1 MKIKGLD
8 FLRVYAIILVLC
20 YHYFPAALPGGFLGV
35 SILFVISG
43 FLISY
48 HLIDELFET
57 GNIDYKKFYTKRF
70 IRIFPALLLMIFLSS
85 LFIPSINNDYSVG
98 YFDQFLAAFTFN
110 YNFYEILRGGSYE
123 GQFIRGIFMHTW
135 SLALEIHFYLIWP
148 WIMGFI
154 YKKAR
159 QKRAIKRRFSDLF
172 LQTTFYLAIIGF
184 ILMVILTLIK
194 KVDTGFVY
202 FFDLTRMASFMLGS
216 FLASFVKRF
225 SFKKIPYNR
234 PTLVG
239 IGLIFLMALTL
250 TYDSKITYILG
261 FLLTDLI
268 TGFLILVGFANP
280 QLKENKFVSRLAEYS
295 YGFYIFHWPVWVLV
309 SNFNKTSKGLLLAIL
324 ITVLLVLFNHHIFE
338 PIFKGKNL
346 IPLKYMD
353 KKYEINYK
361 KYGILFQSSLIFMII
376 TSFSLSYAIGDN
388 AGAMMSLEKQILKE
402 SVNQDLEKIKLDKK
416 ELDNF
421 INKNNS
427 EFVKEAKEETSLT
440 LIGDSVMLGPR
451 EYLADNI
458 SNLYINAEGSR
469 PLEDGANIIAKMEN
483 AGNLGDIV
491 ILALGTNAE
500 KSPMPSLKKIINDFP
515 EGNRL
520 ILVTCYDNRY
530 PQPHPVSIAMQE
542 TAKKYDFV
550 TLMEWEDYAIKNPNF
565 YEGTDGVHFYG
576 QIKAYE
582 AYLRLLNEA
591 IDKSLLN
598 TDKGD

>member
-8 FLRVYAIILVLC
+8 FLRVYAMILVLC
-20 YHYFPAALPGGFLGV
+20 YHYFPTSLPGGFLGV

-48 HLIDELFET
+48 NLIDELFEN
-57 GNIDYKKFYTKRF
+57 GRIDYKKFYTKRF
-70 IRIFPALLLMIFLSS
+70 VRIFPALLLMIFLSI

-148 WIMGFI
+148 WVMGFI

-184 ILMVILTLIK
+184 ILMVLLTLIK

-280 QLKENKFVSRLAEYS
+280 NLMENKFVSRLAEYS

-324 ITVLLVLFNHHIFE
+324 ITLLLVLFNHHVFE

-361 KYGILFQSSLIFMII
+361 KYGILFQTSLIFMII

-388 AGAMMSLEKQILKE
+388 ADAMMSLEKQILKE

-451 EYLADNI
+451 EYLANNI

-469 PLEDGANIIAKMEN
+469 PLEDGANIIAEMEN
-483 AGNLGDIV
+483 TGNLGDIV

-515 EGNRL
+515 EDKRL

-530 PQPHPVSIAMQE
+530 PQPHPVSQAMKE
-542 TAKKYDFV
+542 IAKKYDFV
-550 TLMEWEDYAIKNPNF
+550 TLMEREDYAIKNPSF
-565 YEGTDGVHFYG
+565 YAGTDGVHFYG
-576 QIKAYE
+576 QTKAYE
-582 AYLRLLNEA
+582 AYLKLLNEA

-598 TDKGD
+598 PAKGD

>member
-8 FLRVYAIILVLC
+8 FLRVYAMILVLC

-70 IRIFPALLLMIFLSS
+70 VRIFPALLLMMFLST
-85 LFIPSINNDYSVG
+85 LFIPSINNDYGVG
-98 YFDQFLAAFTFN
+98 FFDQFLAAFTFN

-148 WIMGFI
+148 WVMGFI
-154 YKKAR
+154 YKKAL
-159 QKRAIKRRFSDLF
+159 QKRAVKRRFSDLF
-172 LQTTFYLAIIGF
+172 LQTSFYLALIGF
-184 ILMVILTLIK
+184 VLMVILTIIK

-202 FFDLTRMASFMLGS
+202 FFDLSRMGSFMVGS

-225 SFKKIPYNR
+225 SFKKIPYNN

-239 IGLIFLMALTL
+239 IGLIFLMALTMS
-250 TYDSKITYILG
+250 YDSKVTYIIG

-268 TGFLILVGFANP
+268 TGFLILVGFSNP
-280 QLKENKFVSRLAEYS
+280 QLYENKFVSRLAEYS

-309 SNFNKTSKGLLLAIL
+309 SNYDKTSKGLIIAI
-324 ITVLLVLFNHHIFE
+324 IVTILLVLFNHHVFE

-346 IPLKYMD
+346 TSILNNE

-361 KYGILFQSSLIFMII
+361 KYGILFQTSLIFMVI
-376 TSFSLSYAIGDN
+376 TGLSLSYAISDN
-388 AGAMMSLEKQILKE
+388 AGAMMSLERQILKE
-402 SVNQDLEKIKLDKK
+402 SVNQDIEKIKLDKND
-416 ELDNF
+416 LDKF
-421 INKNNS
+421 LGKKNDK
-427 EFVKEAKEETSLT
+427 VKGDISLT

-451 EYLADNI
+451 QYLSDNI

-469 PLEDGANIIAKMEN
+469 PLEDGANIIAEMEN
-483 AGNLGDIV
+483 TGNLGDLV

-500 KSPMPSLKKIINDFP
+500 KSPLPSLKKIINDFP
-515 EGNRL
+515 EGKRL

-530 PQPHPVSIAMQE
+530 PQPHPVSLAMKE
-542 TAKKYDFV
+542 IAKKYDFV
-550 TLMEWEDYAIKNPNF
+550 TLMEWEDYAIKNPSF

-576 QIKAYE
+576 QSEAYKAY
-582 AYLRLLNEA
+582 LKLLNEA
-591 IDKSLLN
+591 IDKALLN
-598 TDKGD
+598 PAKGD

>member
-8 FLRVYAIILVLC
+8 FLRVYAMILVLC

-70 IRIFPALLLMIFLSS
+70 VRIFPALLLMMFLST
-85 LFIPSINNDYSVG
+85 LFIPSINNDYGVG
-98 YFDQFLAAFTFN
+98 FFDQFLAAFTFN

-148 WIMGFI
+148 WVMGFI

-159 QKRAIKRRFSDLF
+159 QKRAVKRRFSDLF
-172 LQTTFYLAIIGF
+172 LQTSFYLALIGF
-184 ILMVILTLIK
+184 VLMVILTIIK

-202 FFDLTRMASFMLGS
+202 FFDLSRMGSFMVGS

-225 SFKKIPYNR
+225 SFKKIPYNK

-239 IGLIFLMALTL
+239 IGLIFLMALTMS
-250 TYDSKITYILG
+250 YDSKVTYIIG

-268 TGFLILVGFANP
+268 TGFLILVGFSNP
-280 QLKENKFVSRLAEYS
+280 HLYENKFVSRLAEYS

-309 SNFNKTSKGLLLAIL
+309 SNYDKTSKGLIIAI
-324 ITVLLVLFNHHIFE
+324 IVTILLVLFNHHVFE

-346 IPLKYMD
+346 TPLLNNE

-361 KYGILFQSSLIFMII
+361 KYGILFQTSLIFMVI
-376 TSFSLSYAIGDN
+376 TGLSLSYAISDS
-388 AGAMMSLEKQILKE
+388 AGAMMSLERQILKE
-402 SVNQDLEKIKLDKK
+402 SVNQDIEKIKLDKND
-416 ELDNF
+416 LDKF
-421 INKNNS
+421 LGKKNDK
-427 EFVKEAKEETSLT
+427 VKGDISLT

-451 EYLADNI
+451 QYLSDNI

-469 PLEDGANIIAKMEN
+469 PLEDGANIIADMEN
-483 AGNLGDIV
+483 TGNLGDLV

-500 KSPMPSLKKIINDFP
+500 KSPMLSLKKIINDFP
-515 EGNRL
+515 EGKRL

-530 PQPHPVSIAMQE
+530 PQPHPVSVAMKE
-542 TAKKYDFV
+542 IAKKYDFV
-550 TLMEWEDYAIKNPNF
+550 TLMEWEDYAIKNPSF

-576 QIKAYE
+576 QSEAYKAY
-582 AYLRLLNEA
+582 LKLLNEA
-591 IDKSLLN
+591 IDKALLN
-598 TDKGD
+598 PDKGD

>member
-8 FLRVYAIILVLC
+8 FLRVYAMILVLC

-70 IRIFPALLLMIFLSS
+70 VRIFPALLLMMFLST
-85 LFIPSINNDYSVG
+85 LFIPSINDDYSVG
-98 YFDQFLAAFTFN
+98 FFDQFLAAFTFN

-148 WIMGFI
+148 WVMGFI

-159 QKRAIKRRFSDLF
+159 QKRAVKRRFSDLF
-172 LQTTFYLAIIGF
+172 LQTSFYLALIGF
-184 ILMVILTLIK
+184 VLMVILTIIK

-202 FFDLTRMASFMLGS
+202 FFDLSRMGSFMVGS

-225 SFKKIPYNR
+225 SFKKIPYNK

-239 IGLIFLMALTL
+239 IGLIFLMALTMS
-250 TYDSKITYILG
+250 YDSKVTYIIG

-268 TGFLILVGFANP
+268 TGFLILVGFSNP
-280 QLKENKFVSRLAEYS
+280 HLYENKFVSRLAEYS

-309 SNFNKTSKGLLLAIL
+309 SNYDKTSKGLIIAI
-324 ITVLLVLFNHHIFE
+324 IVTILLVLFNHHVFE

-346 IPLKYMD
+346 TPLLNNE

-361 KYGILFQSSLIFMII
+361 KYGILFQTSLIFMVI
-376 TSFSLSYAIGDN
+376 TGLSLSYAISDN
-388 AGAMMSLEKQILKE
+388 AGAMMSLERQILKE
-402 SVNQDLEKIKLDKK
+402 SVNQDIEKIKLDKND
-416 ELDNF
+416 LDKF
-421 INKNNS
+421 LGKKNDK
-427 EFVKEAKEETSLT
+427 VKGDISLT

-451 EYLADNI
+451 QYLSDNI

-469 PLEDGANIIAKMEN
+469 PLEDGANIIADMEN
-483 AGNLGDIV
+483 TGNLGDLV

-500 KSPMPSLKKIINDFP
+500 KSPMLSLKKIINDFP
-515 EGNRL
+515 EGKRL

-530 PQPHPVSIAMQE
+530 PQPHPVSVAMKE
-542 TAKKYDFV
+542 IAKKYDFV
-550 TLMEWEDYAIKNPNF
+550 TLMEWEDYAIKNPSF

-576 QIKAYE
+576 QSEAYKAY
-582 AYLRLLNEA
+582 LKLLNEA
-591 IDKSLLN
+591 IDKALLN
-598 TDKGD
+598 PDKGD

>member
-8 FLRVYAIILVLC
+8 FLRVYAMILVLC
-20 YHYFPAALPGGFLGV
+20 YHYFPTALPGGFLGV

-48 HLIDELFET
+48 HLIDELFAT

-70 IRIFPALLLMIFLSS
+70 VRIFPALLLMMFLST
-85 LFIPSINNDYSVG
+85 LFIPSINNDYGVG
-98 YFDQFLAAFTFN
+98 FFDQFLAAFTFN

-148 WIMGFI
+148 WVMGFI

-159 QKRAIKRRFSDLF
+159 QKRAVKRRFSDLF
-172 LQTTFYLAIIGF
+172 LQTSFYLALMGF
-184 ILMVILTLIK
+184 VLMVILTIIK

-202 FFDLTRMASFMLGS
+202 FFDLSRMGSFMVGS

-225 SFKKIPYNR
+225 SFKKIAYNN

-239 IGLIFLMALTL
+239 IGLIFLMALTMS
-250 TYDSKITYILG
+250 YDSKVTYIIG

-268 TGFLILVGFANP
+268 TGFLILVGFSNP
-280 QLKENKFVSRLAEYS
+280 QLYANKFVSRLAEYS

-309 SNFNKTSKGLLLAIL
+309 SNYDKTSKGLIIAI
-324 ITVLLVLFNHHIFE
+324 IVTILLVLFNYHVFE

-346 IPLKYMD
+346 TPLLNNE

-361 KYGILFQSSLIFMII
+361 KYGILFQTGLIFMVI
-376 TSFSLSYAIGDN
+376 TGLSLSYAISDS
-388 AGAMMSLEKQILKE
+388 AGAMMSLERQILKE
-402 SVNQDLEKIKLDKK
+402 SVNQDIEKIKLDKND
-416 ELDNF
+416 LDKF
-421 INKNNS
+421 LGKKNDK
-427 EFVKEAKEETSLT
+427 VKGDISLT

-451 EYLADNI
+451 QYLSDNI

-469 PLEDGANIIAKMEN
+469 PLEDGANIIADMEN
-483 AGNLGDIV
+483 TGNLGDLV

-515 EGNRL
+515 EGKRL

-530 PQPHPVSIAMQE
+530 PQPHPVSVSMKEI
-542 TAKKYDFV
+542 AKKYDFV
-550 TLMEWEDYAIKNPNF
+550 TLMEWEDYAIKNPSF

-576 QIKAYE
+576 QSEAYKAY
-582 AYLRLLNEA
+582 LKLLNEA
-591 IDKSLLN
+591 IDKALLN
-598 TDKGD
+598 PAKGD

>member
-8 FLRVYAIILVLC
+8 FLRVYAMILVLC

-70 IRIFPALLLMIFLSS
+70 VRIFPALLLMMFLST
-85 LFIPSINNDYSVG
+85 LFVPSINDDYSVG
-98 YFDQFLAAFTFN
+98 FFDQFLAAFTFN

-148 WIMGFI
+148 WVMGFI

-159 QKRAIKRRFSDLF
+159 QKRAVKRRFSDLF
-172 LQTTFYLAIIGF
+172 LQTSFYLALIGF
-184 ILMVILTLIK
+184 VLMVILTIIK
-194 KVDTGFVY
+194 KVDTGFIY
-202 FFDLTRMASFMLGS
+202 FFDLSRMGSFMVGS

-225 SFKKIPYNR
+225 SFKKIPYNK

-239 IGLIFLMALTL
+239 IGLIFLMALTMS
-250 TYDSKITYILG
+250 YDSKVTYIIG

-268 TGFLILVGFANP
+268 TGFLILVGFSNP
-280 QLKENKFVSRLAEYS
+280 QLYENKFVSRLAEYS

-309 SNFNKTSKGLLLAIL
+309 SNYDKTSKGLIIAI
-324 ITVLLVLFNHHIFE
+324 IVTILLVLFNHHVFE

-346 IPLKYMD
+346 TPLLNNE

-361 KYGILFQSSLIFMII
+361 KYGILFQTSLIFMVI
-376 TSFSLSYAIGDN
+376 TGLSLSYAISDN
-388 AGAMMSLEKQILKE
+388 AGAMMSLERQILKE
-402 SVNQDLEKIKLDKK
+402 SVNQDIEKIKLDKND
-416 ELDNF
+416 LDKF
-421 INKNNS
+421 LGKKND
-427 EFVKEAKEETSLT
+427 EVKGDISLT

-451 EYLADNI
+451 QYLSDNI

-469 PLEDGANIIAKMEN
+469 PLEDGANIIADMEN
-483 AGNLGDIV
+483 TGNLGDLV

-515 EGNRL
+515 EGKRL

-530 PQPHPVSIAMQE
+530 PQPHPVSVAMKE
-542 TAKKYDFV
+542 IAKKYDFV
-550 TLMEWEDYAIKNPNF
+550 TLMEWEDYAIKNPSF

-576 QIKAYE
+576 QSEAYKAY
-582 AYLRLLNEA
+582 LKLLNEA
-591 IDKSLLN
+591 IDKALLN
-598 TDKGD
+598 PAKGD

>member
-8 FLRVYAIILVLC
+8 FLRVYAMILVLC

-70 IRIFPALLLMIFLSS
+70 VRIFPALLLMMFLST
-85 LFIPSINNDYSVG
+85 LFVPSINDDYSVG
-98 YFDQFLAAFTFN
+98 FFDQFLAAFTFN

-148 WIMGFI
+148 WVMGFI

-159 QKRAIKRRFSDLF
+159 QKRAVKRRFSDLF
-172 LQTTFYLAIIGF
+172 LQTSFYLALIGF
-184 ILMVILTLIK
+184 VLMVILTIIK
-194 KVDTGFVY
+194 KVDTGFIY
-202 FFDLTRMASFMLGS
+202 FFDLSRMGSFMVGS

-225 SFKKIPYNR
+225 SFKKIPYNK

-239 IGLIFLMALTL
+239 IGLIFLMALTMS
-250 TYDSKITYILG
+250 YDSKVTYIIG

-268 TGFLILVGFANP
+268 TGFLILVGFSNP
-280 QLKENKFVSRLAEYS
+280 QLYENKFVSRLAEYS

-309 SNFNKTSKGLLLAIL
+309 SNYDKTSKGLIIAI
-324 ITVLLVLFNHHIFE
+324 IVTILLVLFNHHVFE

-346 IPLKYMD
+346 TPLLNNE

-361 KYGILFQSSLIFMII
+361 KYGVLFQTSLIFMVI
-376 TSFSLSYAIGDN
+376 TGLSLSYAISDN
-388 AGAMMSLEKQILKE
+388 AGAMMSLERQILKE
-402 SVNQDLEKIKLDKK
+402 SVNQDIEKIKLDKND
-416 ELDNF
+416 LDKF
-421 INKNNS
+421 LGKKNDK
-427 EFVKEAKEETSLT
+427 VKGDISLT

-451 EYLADNI
+451 QYLSDNI

-469 PLEDGANIIAKMEN
+469 PLEDGANIIAEMEN
-483 AGNLGDIV
+483 TGNLGDLV

-515 EGNRL
+515 EGKRL

-530 PQPHPVSIAMQE
+530 PQPHPVSVAMKE
-542 TAKKYDFV
+542 IAKKYDFV
-550 TLMEWEDYAIKNPNF
+550 TLMEWEDYAIKNPSF

-576 QIKAYE
+576 QSEAYKAY
-582 AYLRLLNEA
+582 LKLLNEA
-591 IDKSLLN
+591 IDKALLN
-598 TDKGD
+598 PAKGD

>member
-8 FLRVYAIILVLC
+8 FLRVYAMILVLC

-70 IRIFPALLLMIFLSS
+70 VRIFPALLLMMFLST

-98 YFDQFLAAFTFN
+98 FFDQFLAAFTFN

-148 WIMGFI
+148 WVMSFI

-159 QKRAIKRRFSDLF
+159 QKRAVKRRFSDLF
-172 LQTTFYLAIIGF
+172 LQTSFYLAVIGF
-184 ILMVILTLIK
+184 ILMVILTIIK

-202 FFDLTRMASFMLGS
+202 FFDLSRMGSFMLGS

-225 SFKKIPYNR
+225 SFKKIPYNN

-239 IGLIFLMALTL
+239 IGLIFLMAHTMS
-250 TYDSKITYILG
+250 YASKVTYIIG

-268 TGFLILVGFANP
+268 TGFLILVGFSNP
-280 QLKENKFVSRLAEYS
+280 QLYENKFVSRLAEYS

-309 SNFNKTSKGLLLAIL
+309 SNYDKTSKGLIIAIL
-324 ITVLLVLFNHHIFE
+324 VTILLVLFNHHIFE
-338 PIFKGKNL
+338 PIFKGKDL
-346 IPLKYMD
+346 TPLLNKD

-361 KYGILFQSSLIFMII
+361 KYGILFQTSLIFMVI
-376 TSFSLSYAIGDN
+376 TGLSLSYAISDS
-388 AGAMMSLEKQILKE
+388 AGAMMSLERQILKE
-402 SVNQDLEKIKLDKK
+402 SVNQDIEKIKLDKND
-416 ELDNF
+416 LDKF
-421 INKNNS
+421 LGKKNDK
-427 EFVKEAKEETSLT
+427 VKEETSLT

-451 EYLADNI
+451 QYLSDNI

-469 PLEDGANIIAKMEN
+469 PLEDGANIIAEMEN
-483 AGNLGDIV
+483 TGNLGDLV

-500 KSPMPSLKKIINDFP
+500 KSPMTSLRKIVNDFP
-515 EGNRL
+515 EGKRL

-530 PQPHPVSIAMQE
+530 PQPHPVSQSMQE
-542 TAKKYDFV
+542 IAKKYDFV
-550 TLMEWEDYAIKNPNF
+550 TLMEWEDYAIKNPSF

-576 QIKAYE
+576 QINAYE
-582 AYLRLLNEA
+582 AYLKLLNEA
-591 IDKSLLN
+591 IDNSLLK
-598 TDKGD
+598 TTKGE

>member
-8 FLRVYAIILVLC
+8 FLRVYAMILVLC

-70 IRIFPALLLMIFLSS
+70 VRIFPALLLMMFLST

-98 YFDQFLAAFTFN
+98 FFDQFLAAFTFN

-148 WIMGFI
+148 WVMGFI

-159 QKRAIKRRFSDLF
+159 QKRAVKRRFSDLF
-172 LQTTFYLAIIGF
+172 LQTSFCLALIGF
-184 ILMVILTLIK
+184 VLMVILTIIK

-202 FFDLTRMASFMLGS
+202 FFDLSRMGSFMVGS

-225 SFKKIPYNR
+225 SFKKIPYNN

-239 IGLIFLMALTL
+239 IGLIFLMALTMS
-250 TYDSKITYILG
+250 YDSKVTYIIG

-268 TGFLILVGFANP
+268 TGFLILVGFSNP
-280 QLKENKFVSRLAEYS
+280 QLYENKFVSRLAEYS

-309 SNFNKTSKGLLLAIL
+309 SNYDKTSKGLIIAI
-324 ITVLLVLFNHHIFE
+324 IVTILLVLFNYHVFE

-346 IPLKYMD
+346 TPLLNNE

-361 KYGILFQSSLIFMII
+361 KYGILFQTGLIFMVI
-376 TSFSLSYAIGDN
+376 TGLSLSYAISDS
-388 AGAMMSLEKQILKE
+388 AGAMMSLERQILKE
-402 SVNQDLEKIKLDKK
+402 SVNQDREKIKLDKND
-416 ELDNF
+416 LDKF
-421 INKNNS
+421 LGKKNDK
-427 EFVKEAKEETSLT
+427 VKGDISLT

-451 EYLADNI
+451 QYLSDNI

-469 PLEDGANIIAKMEN
+469 PLEDGANIIADMEN
-483 AGNLGDIV
+483 TDNLGDLV

-515 EGNRL
+515 EGKRL

-530 PQPHPVSIAMQE
+530 PQPHPVSVAMKE
-542 TAKKYDFV
+542 IAKKYDFV
-550 TLMEWEDYAIKNPNF
+550 TLMEWEDYAIKNPSF

-576 QIKAYE
+576 QSKAYK
-582 AYLRLLNEA
+582 AYLKLLNEA
-591 IDKSLLN
+591 IDKALLN
-598 TDKGD
+598 PTKGD

>member
-8 FLRVYAIILVLC
+8 FLRVYAMILVLC

-70 IRIFPALLLMIFLSS
+70 VRIFPALLLMMFLST

-98 YFDQFLAAFTFN
+98 FFDQFLASFTFN

-148 WIMGFI
+148 WVMSFI

-159 QKRAIKRRFSDLF
+159 QKRAVKRRFSDLF
-172 LQTTFYLAIIGF
+172 LQTSFYLAVIGF
-184 ILMVILTLIK
+184 ILMVILTIIK

-202 FFDLTRMASFMLGS
+202 FFDLSRMGSFMLGS

-225 SFKKIPYNR
+225 SFKKIPYNN

-239 IGLIFLMALTL
+239 IGLIFLMAHTMS
-250 TYDSKITYILG
+250 YASKVTYIIG

-268 TGFLILVGFANP
+268 TGFLILVGFSNP
-280 QLKENKFVSRLAEYS
+280 QLYENKFVSRLAEYS

-309 SNFNKTSKGLLLAIL
+309 SNYDKTSKGLIIAI
-324 ITVLLVLFNHHIFE
+324 IVTILLVLFNHHVFE

-346 IPLKYMD
+346 TPLLNNE

-361 KYGILFQSSLIFMII
+361 KYGILFQTSLIFMVI
-376 TSFSLSYAIGDN
+376 TGLSLSYAISDN
-388 AGAMMSLEKQILKE
+388 AGAMMSLERQILKE
-402 SVNQDLEKIKLDKK
+402 SVNQDIEKIKLDKND
-416 ELDNF
+416 LDKF
-421 INKNNS
+421 LGKKIDK
-427 EFVKEAKEETSLT
+427 VKGDISLT

-451 EYLADNI
+451 QYLSDNI

-469 PLEDGANIIAKMEN
+469 PLEDGANIIAEMEN
-483 AGNLGDIV
+483 TGNLGDLV

-515 EGNRL
+515 EGKRL

-530 PQPHPVSIAMQE
+530 PQPHPVSVAMKE
-542 TAKKYDFV
+542 IAKKYDFV
-550 TLMEWEDYAIKNPNF
+550 TLMEWEDYAIKNPSF

-576 QIKAYE
+576 QSEAYKAY
-582 AYLRLLNEA
+582 LKLLNET
-591 IDKSLLN
+591 IDKALLN
-598 TDKGD
+598 PAKGD

>member
-8 FLRVYAIILVLC
+8 FLRVYAMILVLC
-20 YHYFPAALPGGFLGV
+20 YHYFPTSLPGGFFGV

-48 HLIDELFET
+48 NLIDELFEN
-57 GNIDYKKFYTKRF
+57 GRIDYKKFYTKRF
-70 IRIFPALLLMIFLSS
+70 VRIFPALLLMIFLSS

-148 WIMGFI
+148 WVMGFI
-154 YKKAR
+154 YIKAR

-280 QLKENKFVSRLAEYS
+280 NLMENKFVSRLAEYS

-309 SNFNKTSKGLLLAIL
+309 SNFNKTSKGLIIAIL
-324 ITVLLVLFNHHIFE
+324 VTIILILFNHHVFE

-361 KYGILFQSSLIFMII
+361 KYGILFQASLIFMII
-376 TSFSLSYAIGDN
+376 TSFSLSYAISDN

-515 EGNRL
+515 EGKRL
-520 ILVTCYDNRY
+520 ILVTCYDSRY
-530 PQPHPVSIAMQE
+530 PQPHPVSQAMQE
-542 TAKKYDFV
+542 IAKKYDFV
-550 TLMEWEDYAIKNPNF
+550 TLMEWEDYAIKNPSF

-576 QIKAYE
+576 QTKAYE
-582 AYLRLLNEA
+582 AYLKLLNEA

-598 TDKGD
+598 AAKGD

>member
-8 FLRVYAIILVLC
+8 FLRVYAMILVLC

-70 IRIFPALLLMIFLSS
+70 VRIFPALLLMMFLST

-98 YFDQFLAAFTFN
+98 FFDQFLAAFTFN

-148 WIMGFI
+148 WVMGFI
-154 YKKAR
+154 YKKAC
-159 QKRAIKRRFSDLF
+159 QKRAVKRRFSDLF
-172 LQTTFYLAIIGF
+172 LQTSFYLALIGF
-184 ILMVILTLIK
+184 VLMVILTIIK

-202 FFDLTRMASFMLGS
+202 FFDLSRMGSFMVGS

-225 SFKKIPYNR
+225 SFKKIPYNK

-239 IGLIFLMALTL
+239 IGLIFLMALTMS
-250 TYDSKITYILG
+250 YDSKVTYIIG

-268 TGFLILVGFANP
+268 TGFLILVGFSNP
-280 QLKENKFVSRLAEYS
+280 QLYENKFVSRLAEYS

-309 SNFNKTSKGLLLAIL
+309 SNYDKTSKGLIIAI
-324 ITVLLVLFNHHIFE
+324 IVTILLVLFNHHVFE

-346 IPLKYMD
+346 TPLLNNE

-361 KYGILFQSSLIFMII
+361 KYGILFQTSLIFMVI
-376 TSFSLSYAIGDN
+376 TGLSLSYAISDN
-388 AGAMMSLEKQILKE
+388 AGAMMSLERQILKE
-402 SVNQDLEKIKLDKK
+402 SVNQDIEKIKLDKND
-416 ELDNF
+416 LDKF
-421 INKNNS
+421 LGKKIDK
-427 EFVKEAKEETSLT
+427 VKGDISLT

-451 EYLADNI
+451 QYLSDNI

-469 PLEDGANIIAKMEN
+469 PLEDGANIIADMEN
-483 AGNLGDIV
+483 TGNLGDLV
-491 ILALGTNAE
+491 ILALGTNAA

-515 EGNRL
+515 EGKRL

-530 PQPHPVSIAMQE
+530 PQPHPVSVAMKE
-542 TAKKYDFV
+542 IAKKYDFV
-550 TLMEWEDYAIKNPNF
+550 TLMEWEDYAIKNPSF

-576 QIKAYE
+576 QSEAYKAY
-582 AYLRLLNEA
+582 LKLLNEA
-591 IDKSLLN
+591 IDKALLN
-598 TDKGD
+598 PAKGD

>member
-8 FLRVYAIILVLC
+8 FLRVYAMILVLC

-57 GNIDYKKFYTKRF
+57 GNIDYKKFYAKRF
-70 IRIFPALLLMIFLSS
+70 VRIFPALLLMLFLST

-98 YFDQFLAAFTFN
+98 FFDQFLAAFTFN

-135 SLALEIHFYLIWP
+135 SLAIEIHFYLIWP
-148 WIMGFI
+148 WVMGFI
-154 YKKAR
+154 YKKSR
-159 QKRAIKRRFSDLF
+159 QKRAVKRRFSDLF
-172 LQTTFYLAIIGF
+172 LQTSFYLALIGF
-184 ILMVILTLIK
+184 VLMVILTIIN

-202 FFDLTRMASFMLGS
+202 FFDLSRMGSFMVGS

-225 SFKKIPYNR
+225 SFKKISYNN

-239 IGLIFLMALTL
+239 IGLIFLMALTMS
-250 TYDSKITYILG
+250 YDSKVTYIIG

-268 TGFLILVGFANP
+268 TGFLILVGFSNP
-280 QLKENKFVSRLAEYS
+280 QLEENKFVSRLAEYS
-295 YGFYIFHWPVWVLV
+295 YGFYIFHWPVWVLA
-309 SNFNKTSKGLLLAIL
+309 SNYDKTSKGLIIAIL
-324 ITVLLVLFNHHIFE
+324 VTILLVLFNHHVFE
-338 PIFKGKNL
+338 PIFKGKDL
-346 IPLKYMD
+346 TPLLNNE

-361 KYGILFQSSLIFMII
+361 KYGILFQTSLIFMVI
-376 TSFSLSYAIGDN
+376 TGFSLSYAISDN
-388 AGAMMSLEKQILKE
+388 AGAMMSLERQILKE
-402 SVNQDLEKIKLDKK
+402 SVNQDIEKIKLDKND
-416 ELDNF
+416 LDKF
-421 INKNNS
+421 LGKKNDK
-427 EFVKEAKEETSLT
+427 VKEETSLT

-451 EYLADNI
+451 QYLSDNI

-469 PLEDGANIIAKMEN
+469 PLEDGANIIAEMEN
-483 AGNLGDIV
+483 TGNLGDLV

-515 EGNRL
+515 EGKRL

-530 PQPHPVSIAMQE
+530 PQPHPVSVAMKE
-542 TAKKYDFV
+542 IAKKYDFV
-550 TLMEWEDYAIKNPNF
+550 TLMEWEDYAIKNPSF
-565 YEGTDGVHFYG
+565 YDGTDGVHFYG
-576 QIKAYE
+576 QINAYE
-582 AYLRLLNEA
+582 AYLKLLNEA
-591 IDKSLLN
+591 IDNSLLK
-598 TDKGD
+598 TTKGE

>member
-8 FLRVYAIILVLC
+8 FLRVYAMILVLC

-70 IRIFPALLLMIFLSS
+70 VRIFPALLLMMFLST

-98 YFDQFLAAFTFN
+98 FFDQFLAAFTFN

-123 GQFIRGIFMHTW
+123 EQFIRGIFMHTW

-148 WIMGFI
+148 WVMGFI

-159 QKRAIKRRFSDLF
+159 QKRAVKRRFSDLF
-172 LQTTFYLAIIGF
+172 LQTSFYLALIGF
-184 ILMVILTLIK
+184 VLMVILTIIK

-202 FFDLTRMASFMLGS
+202 FFDLSRMGSFMVGS

-225 SFKKIPYNR
+225 SFKKIPYNK

-239 IGLIFLMALTL
+239 IGLIFLMALTMS
-250 TYDSKITYILG
+250 YDSKVTYIIG

-268 TGFLILVGFANP
+268 TGFLILVGFSNP
-280 QLKENKFVSRLAEYS
+280 QLYENKFVSRLAEYS
-295 YGFYIFHWPVWVLV
+295 YGFYIFHWPIWVLV
-309 SNFNKTSKGLLLAIL
+309 SNYDKTSKGLIIAI
-324 ITVLLVLFNHHIFE
+324 IVTILLVLFNHHVFE

-346 IPLKYMD
+346 TPLLNNE

-361 KYGILFQSSLIFMII
+361 KYGILFQTSLIFMVI
-376 TSFSLSYAIGDN
+376 TGLSLSYAISDN
-388 AGAMMSLEKQILKE
+388 AGAMMSLERQILKE
-402 SVNQDLEKIKLDKK
+402 SVNQDIEKIKLDKND
-416 ELDNF
+416 LDKF
-421 INKNNS
+421 LGKKNDK
-427 EFVKEAKEETSLT
+427 VKGDISLT

-451 EYLADNI
+451 QYLSDNI

-469 PLEDGANIIAKMEN
+469 PLEDGANIIAEMEN
-483 AGNLGDIV
+483 TGNLGDLV

-515 EGNRL
+515 EGKRL

-530 PQPHPVSIAMQE
+530 PQPHPVSVAMKE
-542 TAKKYDFV
+542 IAKKYDFV
-550 TLMEWEDYAIKNPNF
+550 TLMEWEDYAIKNPSF

-576 QIKAYE
+576 QSEAYKAY
-582 AYLRLLNEA
+582 LKLLNEA
-591 IDKSLLN
+591 IDKALLN
-598 TDKGD
+598 PAKGD

>member
-8 FLRVYAIILVLC
+8 FLRVYAMILVLC

-70 IRIFPALLLMIFLSS
+70 VRIFPALFLMMFLST

-98 YFDQFLAAFTFN
+98 FFDQFLAAFTFN

-148 WIMGFI
+148 WVMGFI

-159 QKRAIKRRFSDLF
+159 QKRAVKRRFSDLF
-172 LQTTFYLAIIGF
+172 LQTSFYLALIGF
-184 ILMVILTLIK
+184 VLMVILTIIK

-202 FFDLTRMASFMLGS
+202 FFDISRMGSFMVGS

-225 SFKKIPYNR
+225 SFKKIPYNN

-239 IGLIFLMALTL
+239 IGLIFLMALTMS
-250 TYDSKITYILG
+250 YDSKVTYIIG

-268 TGFLILVGFANP
+268 TGFLILVGFSNP
-280 QLKENKFVSRLAEYS
+280 QLYENKFVSRLAEYS

-309 SNFNKTSKGLLLAIL
+309 SNYDKTSKGLIIAI
-324 ITVLLVLFNHHIFE
+324 IVTILLVLFNYHVFE

-346 IPLKYMD
+346 TPLLNNE

-361 KYGILFQSSLIFMII
+361 KYGILFQTGLIFMVI
-376 TSFSLSYAIGDN
+376 TGFSLSYAISDN
-388 AGAMMSLEKQILKE
+388 AGAMMSLERQILKE
-402 SVNQDLEKIKLDKK
+402 SVNQDIEKIKLDKND
-416 ELDNF
+416 LDKF
-421 INKNNS
+421 LGKKNDK
-427 EFVKEAKEETSLT
+427 VKGDISLT

-451 EYLADNI
+451 QYLSDNI

-469 PLEDGANIIAKMEN
+469 PLEDGANIIADMEN
-483 AGNLGDIV
+483 TGNLGDLV

-515 EGNRL
+515 EGKRL

-530 PQPHPVSIAMQE
+530 PQPHPVSVAMKE
-542 TAKKYDFV
+542 IAKKYDFV
-550 TLMEWEDYAIKNPNF
+550 TLMEWEDYAIKNPSF

-576 QIKAYE
+576 QSDAYKAY
-582 AYLRLLNEA
+582 LKLLNEA
-591 IDKSLLN
+591 IDKALLN
-598 TDKGD
+598 PTKGD

>member
-8 FLRVYAIILVLC
+8 FLRVYAMILVLC

-70 IRIFPALLLMIFLSS
+70 VRIFPALLLMMFLST

-98 YFDQFLAAFTFN
+98 FFDQFLAAFTFN

-148 WIMGFI
+148 WVMGFI

-159 QKRAIKRRFSDLF
+159 QKRAVKRRFSDLF
-172 LQTTFYLAIIGF
+172 LQNSFYLALIGF
-184 ILMVILTLIK
+184 VLMVILTIIK

-202 FFDLTRMASFMLGS
+202 FFDLSRMGSFMVGS

-225 SFKKIPYNR
+225 SFKKIPYNK

-239 IGLIFLMALTL
+239 IGLIFLMALTMS
-250 TYDSKITYILG
+250 YDSKVTYIIG

-268 TGFLILVGFANP
+268 TGFLILVGFSNP
-280 QLKENKFVSRLAEYS
+280 HLYENKFVSRLAEYS

-309 SNFNKTSKGLLLAIL
+309 SNYDKTSKGLIIAI
-324 ITVLLVLFNHHIFE
+324 IVTILLVLFNHHVFE

-346 IPLKYMD
+346 TPLLNNE

-361 KYGILFQSSLIFMII
+361 KYGILFQTSLIFMVI
-376 TSFSLSYAIGDN
+376 TGLSLSYAISDS
-388 AGAMMSLEKQILKE
+388 AGAMMSLERQILKE
-402 SVNQDLEKIKLDKK
+402 SVNQDIEKIKLDKND
-416 ELDNF
+416 LDKF
-421 INKNNS
+421 LGKKNDK
-427 EFVKEAKEETSLT
+427 VKGDISLT

-451 EYLADNI
+451 QYLSDNI

-469 PLEDGANIIAKMEN
+469 PLEDGANIIADMEN
-483 AGNLGDIV
+483 TGNLGDLV

-500 KSPMPSLKKIINDFP
+500 KSPMLSLKKIINDFP
-515 EGNRL
+515 EGKRL

-530 PQPHPVSIAMQE
+530 PQPHPVSVAMKE
-542 TAKKYDFV
+542 IAKKYDFV
-550 TLMEWEDYAIKNPNF
+550 TLMEWEDYAIKNPSF

-576 QIKAYE
+576 QSEAYKAY
-582 AYLRLLNEA
+582 LKLLNEA
-591 IDKSLLN
+591 IDKALLN
-598 TDKGD
+598 PDKGD

>member
-8 FLRVYAIILVLC
+8 FLRVYAMILVLC
-20 YHYFPAALPGGFLGV
+20 YHYFPTSLPGGFFGV

-48 HLIDELFET
+48 NLIDELFEN
-57 GNIDYKKFYTKRF
+57 GRIDYKKFYTKRF
-70 IRIFPALLLMIFLSS
+70 VRIFPALLLMIFLSS

-148 WIMGFI
+148 WVMGFI

-184 ILMVILTLIK
+184 VLMFILTLIK

-225 SFKKIPYNR
+225 SFKKIPYNK

-239 IGLIFLMALTL
+239 IGLIFLMALTM

-280 QLKENKFVSRLAEYS
+280 NLMENKFVSRLAEYS

-309 SNFNKTSKGLLLAIL
+309 SNFNKTSKGLIIAIL
-324 ITVLLVLFNHHIFE
+324 VTIILVLFNHHVFE

-361 KYGILFQSSLIFMII
+361 KYGILFQASLIFMII

-440 LIGDSVMLGPR
+440 LIGDSVILGPR
-451 EYLADNI
+451 EYLANNI

-469 PLEDGANIIAKMEN
+469 PLEDGANIIAEMEN
-483 AGNLGDIV
+483 TGNLGDIV

-515 EGNRL
+515 EGKRL

-530 PQPHPVSIAMQE
+530 PQPHPVSTAMQE
-542 TAKKYDFV
+542 IAKKYDFV

-576 QIKAYE
+576 QTKAYE

-598 TDKGD
+598 TAKGD

>member
-8 FLRVYAIILVLC
+8 FLRVYAMILVLC

-70 IRIFPALLLMIFLSS
+70 VRIFPALLLMIFLSS

-148 WIMGFI
+148 WVMGFI

-172 LQTTFYLAIIGF
+172 LQTTFYLAIISF
-184 ILMVILTLIK
+184 ILMVILTIIK
-194 KVDTGFVY
+194 RADTGFVY
-202 FFDLTRMASFMLGS
+202 FFDLTRMGSFMLGS

-225 SFKKIPYNR
+225 SFKKIPYNK
-234 PTLVG
+234 PTIIG
-239 IGLIFLMALTL
+239 IGLILIMALTM
-250 TYDSKITYILG
+250 TYDSKLTYFLG

-280 QLKENKFVSRLAEYS
+280 NLMENKFVSRLAEYS

-324 ITVLLVLFNHHIFE
+324 ITVLLVLFNHHVFE
-338 PIFKGKNL
+338 PIFKGENL

-361 KYGILFQSSLIFMII
+361 KYGILFQASLIFMII

-451 EYLADNI
+451 EYLANNI

-469 PLEDGANIIAKMEN
+469 PLEDGANIIAEMEN
-483 AGNLGDIV
+483 TGNLGDIV

-515 EGNRL
+515 EDKRL

-530 PQPHPVSIAMQE
+530 PQPHPVSTAMQE
-542 TAKKYDFV
+542 IAKKYDFV
-550 TLMEWEDYAIKNPNF
+550 TLMEWEDYAIKNPSF

-576 QIKAYE
+576 QTKAYE
-582 AYLRLLNEA
+582 AYLKLLNEA

-598 TDKGD
+598 AAKGD

>member
-8 FLRVYAIILVLC
+8 FLRVYAMILVLC

-48 HLIDELFET
+48 HLIDELFEI
-57 GNIDYKKFYTKRF
+57 GNIDYKKFYAKRF
-70 IRIFPALLLMIFLSS
+70 VRIFPALLLMMFLST
-85 LFIPSINNDYSVG
+85 LFIPSINNDYGVG
-98 YFDQFLAAFTFN
+98 FFDQFLAAFTFN

-148 WIMGFI
+148 WVMGFI

-159 QKRAIKRRFSDLF
+159 QKRAVKRRFSDLF
-172 LQTTFYLAIIGF
+172 LQTSFYLALIGF
-184 ILMVILTLIK
+184 VLMVILTLIK

-239 IGLIFLMALTL
+239 IGLIFLMALTM

-280 QLKENKFVSRLAEYS
+280 NLMENKFVSRLAEYS

-324 ITVLLVLFNHHIFE
+324 ITLLLVLFNHHVFE

-346 IPLKYMD
+346 TPLLNNE

-361 KYGILFQSSLIFMII
+361 KYGILFQTGLIFMVL
-376 TSFSLSYAIGDN
+376 TGLSLSYAISDN
-388 AGAMMSLEKQILKE
+388 AGAMMSLERQILKE
-402 SVNQDLEKIKLDKK
+402 SVNQDIEKIKLDKND
-416 ELDNF
+416 LDKF
-421 INKNNS
+421 LGKKNDK
-427 EFVKEAKEETSLT
+427 VKGDISLT

-451 EYLADNI
+451 QYLSDNI

-469 PLEDGANIIAKMEN
+469 PLEDGANIIADMEN
-483 AGNLGDIV
+483 TGNLGDLV

-500 KSPMPSLKKIINDFP
+500 KSPMSSLKKIINDFP
-515 EGNRL
+515 EGKRL

-530 PQPHPVSIAMQE
+530 PQPHPVSVAMKE
-542 TAKKYDFV
+542 IAKKYDFV
-550 TLMEWEDYAIKNPNF
+550 TLMEWEDYAIKNPSF

-576 QIKAYE
+576 QSEAYKAY
-582 AYLRLLNEA
+582 LKLLNEA
-591 IDKSLLN
+591 IDKALLN
-598 TDKGD
+598 PAKGD

>member
-8 FLRVYAIILVLC
+8 FLRVYAMILVLC

-48 HLIDELFET
+48 HLIDELFEI
-57 GNIDYKKFYTKRF
+57 GNIDYKKFYAKRF
-70 IRIFPALLLMIFLSS
+70 VRIFPALLLMMFLST
-85 LFIPSINNDYSVG
+85 LFIPSINNDYGVG
-98 YFDQFLAAFTFN
+98 FFDQFLAAFTFN

-148 WIMGFI
+148 WVIGFI

-159 QKRAIKRRFSDLF
+159 QKRAVKRRFSDLF
-172 LQTTFYLAIIGF
+172 LQTSFYLALIGF
-184 ILMVILTLIK
+184 VLMVILTLIK

-202 FFDLTRMASFMLGS
+202 FFDLSRMGSFMVGS

-225 SFKKIPYNR
+225 SFKKIPYNK

-239 IGLIFLMALTL
+239 IGLIFLMALTMS
-250 TYDSKITYILG
+250 YDSKVTYIIG

-268 TGFLILVGFANP
+268 TGFLILVGFSNP
-280 QLKENKFVSRLAEYS
+280 QLYENKFVSRLAEYS

-309 SNFNKTSKGLLLAIL
+309 SNYDKTSKGLIIAI
-324 ITVLLVLFNHHIFE
+324 IVTILLVLFNHHVFE

-346 IPLKYMD
+346 TPLLNNE

-361 KYGILFQSSLIFMII
+361 KYGIIFQTSIIFMVI
-376 TSFSLSYAIGDN
+376 TGLSLSYAISDN
-388 AGAMMSLEKQILKE
+388 AGAMMSLERQILKE
-402 SVNQDLEKIKLDKK
+402 SVNQDIEKIKLDKNDLGK
-416 ELDNF
+416 FLGK
-421 INKNNS
+421 KNDK
-427 EFVKEAKEETSLT
+427 VKGDISLT

-451 EYLADNI
+451 QYLSDNI

-469 PLEDGANIIAKMEN
+469 PLEDGANIIADMEN
-483 AGNLGDIV
+483 TGNLGDLV

-515 EGNRL
+515 EGKRL

-530 PQPHPVSIAMQE
+530 PQPHPVSIAMKE
-542 TAKKYDFV
+542 IAKKYDFV
-550 TLMEWEDYAIKNPNF
+550 TLMEWEDYAIKNPSF

-576 QIKAYE
+576 QSEAYKAY
-582 AYLRLLNEA
+582 LKLLNEA
-591 IDKSLLN
+591 IDKALLN
-598 TDKGD
+598 PAKGD

>member
-8 FLRVYAIILVLC
+8 FLRVYAMILVLC

-70 IRIFPALLLMIFLSS
+70 VRIFPALLLMMFLST
-85 LFIPSINNDYSVG
+85 LFVPSINDDYSVG
-98 YFDQFLAAFTFN
+98 FFDQFLAAFTFN

-148 WIMGFI
+148 WVMGFI

-184 ILMVILTLIK
+184 ILMVLLTLIK

-225 SFKKIPYNR
+225 SFKKIPYNN

-239 IGLIFLMALTL
+239 IGLIFLMALTMS
-250 TYDSKITYILG
+250 YDSKVTYIIG

-268 TGFLILVGFANP
+268 TGFLILVGFSNP
-280 QLKENKFVSRLAEYS
+280 QLYENKFVSRLAEYS

-309 SNFNKTSKGLLLAIL
+309 SNYDKTSKGLIIAI
-324 ITVLLVLFNHHIFE
+324 IVTILLVLFNHHVFE

-346 IPLKYMD
+346 TPLLNNE

-361 KYGILFQSSLIFMII
+361 KYGVLFQTGLIFMVI
-376 TSFSLSYAIGDN
+376 TGLSLSYAISDS
-388 AGAMMSLEKQILKE
+388 AGAMMSLERQILKE
-402 SVNQDLEKIKLDKK
+402 SVNQDIEKIKLDKND
-416 ELDNF
+416 LDKF
-421 INKNNS
+421 LGKKNDK
-427 EFVKEAKEETSLT
+427 VKGDISLT

-451 EYLADNI
+451 QYLSDNI

-469 PLEDGANIIAKMEN
+469 PLEDGANIIAEMEN
-483 AGNLGDIV
+483 TGNLGDLV

-515 EGNRL
+515 EGKRL

-530 PQPHPVSIAMQE
+530 PQPHPVSVAMKE
-542 TAKKYDFV
+542 IAKKYDFV
-550 TLMEWEDYAIKNPNF
+550 TLMEWEDYAIKNPSF

-576 QIKAYE
+576 QSEAYKAY
-582 AYLRLLNEA
+582 LKLLNEA
-591 IDKSLLN
+591 IDKALLN
-598 TDKGD
+598 PAKGD